1 MPVDTSSAVD
11 LKINHHLSYDQIG
24 KLQGVSP
31 QAIHQKIKHLLPT
44 PDTKTYQDSRADIL
58 SHLQLELLKQIDPA
72 RLKKISVRDAV
83 VSAGILYDKER
94 LERGQSTDIVS
105 YQDLNRT
112 YAQVRAERAKL
123 ERELGITELELST
136 APEMGD
142 DTGNQLI

>member
-1 MPVDTSSAVD
+1 LRVNRRVRAKVVRRVIV
-11 LKINHHLSYDQIG
+11 IN
-24 KLQGVSP
+24 
-31 QAIHQKIKHLLPT
+31 
-44 PDTKTYQDSRADIL
+44 
-58 SHLQLELLKQIDPA
+58 
-72 RLKKISVRDAV
+72 RDAV